1 MDLVLAPMAD
11 HAYVVELVDLVHR
24 DLVGPFQ
31 VAASFVVLHPAEDPS
46 SFEDHDFVVNVED
59 VEGVGDAVDEVAL
72 VADVDV
78 GYEDVGS
85 DSVAEPEQ
93 VASYT
98 VIQID

>member
-1 MDLVLAPMAD
+1 M
-11 HAYVVELVDLVHR
+11 
-24 DLVGPFQ
+24 
-31 VAASFVVLHPAEDPS
+31 
-46 SFEDHDFVVNVED
+46 NVED
-59 VEGVGDAVDEVAL
+59 VAGVGDVVDEVAS

-98 VIQID
+98 ATQTKNTKKRLLCISPTCTH

>member
-1 MDLVLAPMAD
+1 M
-11 HAYVVELVDLVHR
+11 
-24 DLVGPFQ
+24 
-31 VAASFVVLHPAEDPS
+31 S
-46 SFEDHDFVVNVED
+46 VED
-59 VEGVGDAVDEVAL
+59 VEDVGDVVDEVAL

-98 VIQID
+98 AIQTENTKKDCRV